1 MRYSN
6 EDLEEAV
13 AYTLR
18 LIQNKDYSGLEHHKR
33 WVSDHGVEFRRAH
46 DKLRKER
53 QPVRNF
59 EPFR

>member
-6 EDLEEAV
+6 EHLEEAV
-13 AYTLR
+13 AYTLK
-18 LIQNKDYSGLEHHKR
+18 LMKNKDYSGLEHHKR

-53 QPVRNF
+53 QHV
-59 EPFR
+59 